1 MCAVIIVSL
10 FIVFNRWNFSYVVD
24 AAVTVHFTPSSKS
37 AKVIQ
42 TKLLWRG
49 GAKTISTSTLSVSWG
64 QETPSEDPNSKSEQP
79 CHFPVLQDQ
88 GHPLAQAQDQSQPVI
103 PPAPISQE
111 KASVDDPN
119 SDVVMDANGLWTP
132 GVDAPRRNSKAED
145 KRLRVIVKE
154 GEGDTVA
161 ASPKSQ
167 VLVFDM
173 SGT

>member
-1 MCAVIIVSL
+1 M
-10 FIVFNRWNFSYVVD
+10 
-24 AAVTVHFTPSSKS
+24 HFTPSSKS

-64 QETPSEDPNSKSEQP
+64 QELPSEDPNSKSD
-79 CHFPVLQDQ
+79 HFPVLQDQ
-88 GHPLAQAQDQSQPVI
+88 GQPLAQAQEQRQPVT
-103 PPAPISQE
+103 PSAPISQE
-111 KASVDDPN
+111 RASVDDPN
-119 SDVVMDANGLWTP
+119 SAVVMDANGLWTP
-132 GVDAPRRNSKAED
+132 GVAAPRRNSKAED